1 MSTPTLTKR
10 VSLLICTNTTKTVAW
25 QRFKP
30 PATRQLL
37 FINYLIYVIEI
48 LVRGVENVYLPV
60 SLEPT
65 PPFCMEACRPVIKGR
80 TALSAGTRGTP
91 WKKEGRKTE
100 GGDKLKE
107 EKMASVFIRTIILQN
122 GKFLFLS
129 FSFSRHKAYPASCST
144 WSVSEASF
152 KLHSS
157 LISGDNHS
165 HTKILQGKDA
175 QCEPQHR

>member
-91 WKKEGRKTE
+91 
-100 GGDKLKE
+100 
-107 EKMASVFIRTIILQN
+107 
-122 GKFLFLS
+122 
-129 FSFSRHKAYPASCST
+129 
-144 WSVSEASF
+144 
-152 KLHSS
+152 
-157 LISGDNHS
+157 
-165 HTKILQGKDA
+165 
-175 QCEPQHR
+175 